1 MASTGAPKGLFP
13 GLRNTRNGIIMAIAL
28 SLIASYFILV
38 FQSLFLC
45 LAPALVAIIMY
56 FVPNWFGLKNKKKL
70 AIMGVVLLL
79 VLGVA
84 LGVTNYYA
92 EKDMQPSKLAD
103 SHFTSGQ
110 VLPFRGGAG
119 SYNFSVVLTT
129 GNNTSYIK
137 LRLVDFWAATDNL
150 YNMTF
155 STDRPEGKLF
165 VSNRNLVGSVYFY
178 SFVYTDPA
186 GATYQS
192 TWGNG
197 PVTVQDGDIF
207 SHNLQIWV
215 VAVFY
220 TVGLLFFMLV
230 LLTWWM
236 DSSKKRY
243 ETLQQKKTEKQG
255 GKPEK
260 FVCSECGTEVPGEA
274 KQCPQCGEKFDDEE
288 KKGKG
293 PAPKA
298 DDELIC
304 SECGKTVKDSDKKCW
319 NCGKEFE
326 N

>member
-1 MASTGAPKGLFP
+1 MASTGALKGLFP

-56 FVPNWFGLKNKKKL
+56 FVPNWFGLKSKKKL

-92 EKDMQPSKLAD
+92 EKGMQPSTLAD

-119 SYNFSVVLTT
+119 SYNFSVVLTMT
-129 GNNTSYIK
+129 TNNTTPYIK
-137 LRLVDFWAATDNL
+137 LRLVDFWAASDNL
-150 YNMTF
+150 YDMTF
-155 STDRPEGKLF
+155 SNISEGKLF
-165 VSNRNLVGSVYFY
+165 ANRNLVGSVYFY
-178 SFVYTDPA
+178 SFVYKDPA
-186 GATYQS
+186 GKSYQS
-192 TWGNG
+192 AWGNG

-207 SHNLQIWV
+207 SHNLSIWV

-293 PAPKA
+293 PVPKV

-304 SECGKTVKDSDKKCW
+304 SECGKTVKESDKKCW

>member
-92 EKDMQPSKLAD
+92 EKDMQPSNLAD

-110 VLPFRGGAG
+110 VLPFRSEPGI
-119 SYNFSVVLTT
+119 YNFSVVLIT
-129 GNNTSYIK
+129 GNDTANIK
-137 LRLVDFWAATDNL
+137 LRLVDFWAASDNL
-150 YNMTF
+150 YDMTF
-155 STDRPEGKLF
+155 SNISEGKLF
-165 VSNRNLVGSVYFY
+165 ANRNLVGSVYFH
-178 SFVYTDPA
+178 SFVYKDPA
-186 GATYQS
+186 GKSNQS
-192 TWGNG
+192 AWGNG

-255 GKPEK
+255 GKSEK
-260 FVCSECGTEVPGEA
+260 FVCSECGTEVPDEA
-274 KQCPQCGEKFDDEE
+274 KQCPQCGERFDDEE

-293 PAPKA
+293 PVPKT

-304 SECGKTVKDSDKKCW
+304 SECGKTVKESDKKCW